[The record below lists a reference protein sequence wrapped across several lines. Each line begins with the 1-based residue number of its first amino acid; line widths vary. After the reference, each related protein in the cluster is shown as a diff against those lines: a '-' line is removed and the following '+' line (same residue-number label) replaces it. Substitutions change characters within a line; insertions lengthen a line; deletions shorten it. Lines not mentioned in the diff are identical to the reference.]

1 MSIQI
6 LLIILSWLAFIL
18 YWGISAISVKKD
30 IPSRGW
36 NWWSGR
42 VLIARFLVAFIIIL
56 FVAIRIAT
64 GTAHFTYPN
73 WIFSRGIFTPIFT
86 PTPILSWISAALSVS
101 GVSFAIWAR
110 VHLGSNWSS
119 RPAVKEHHELVT
131 TGPYVLV
138 RHPIYSGLI
147 LVAFATMLTGRI
159 FGIVVFLVACIFY
172 ISRIPKE
179 EKIMLELFPNEY
191 PLYQAR
197 TKKLIPFV
205 W

>member
-1 MSIQI
+1 MSLQI

-42 VLIARFLVAFIIIL
+42 VLMARFLVAFIIIL
-56 FVAIRIAT
+56 FAAIRIAT

-73 WIFSRGIFTPIFT
+73 LIFSRGIFTPS
-86 PTPILSWISAALSVS
+86 PILSWISAALSVS

-110 VHLGSNWSS
+110 VHLGRNWSA

-131 TGPYVLV
+131 TGPYVHV

-147 LVAFATMLTGRI
+147 LMAFATALTGRI
-159 FGIVVFLVACIFY
+159 FGIGVLLVACIVF
-172 ISRIPKE
+172 IWRINKE
-179 EKIMLELFPNEY
+179 EKIMLDLFPNEY
-191 PLYQAR
+191 PIYQAR